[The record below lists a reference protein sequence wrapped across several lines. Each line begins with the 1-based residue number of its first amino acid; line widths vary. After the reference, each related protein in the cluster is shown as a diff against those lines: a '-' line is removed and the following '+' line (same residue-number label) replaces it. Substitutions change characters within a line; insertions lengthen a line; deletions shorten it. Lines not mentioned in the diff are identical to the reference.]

1 MKKISAILALLCV
14 ACSTPEPEI
23 IYRDVEVD
31 PVYEDVVKVIGVS
44 QTEFD
49 GKGGKAEFIL
59 KSNLTYTLSSD
70 KDWVVVPSTRAE
82 SLPQNEAIVFEVK
95 PYEIDYV
102 GVSRTA
108 TITITS
114 TDGSVS
120 DKVEISQ
127 TPKDTYH
134 LKLLSVEPQTL
145 TSAGGEIVVTISAT
159 LAYKVELEENDWLTL
174 VSDNGEGV
182 ITLSAPKYLATYDR
196 ACVLVVSA
204 EGMEPLRITIT
215 QTSYLTEHDNVI
227 VVPMPDK
234 GVQE

>member
-23 IYRDVEVD
+23 IYKDVEVD
-31 PVYEDVVKVIGVS
+31 PVYDDVVKVIGVS
-44 QTEFD
+44 KTEFD
-49 GKGGKAEFIL
+49 GEGGKAEFVV

-82 SLPQNEAIVFEVK
+82 ALPQNEAIVFEVK
-95 PYEIDYV
+95 PYEIDYE

-127 TPKDTYH
+127 IPKETYH
-134 LKLLSVEPQTL
+134 LKLLSTEPQAI
-145 TSAGGEIVVTISAT
+145 TSAGGELVVTISAN
-159 LAYKVELEENDWLTL
+159 LAYKAELEENDWLTL

-182 ITLSAPKYLATYDR
+182 ITLSAPKYLATFDR
-196 ACVLVVSA
+196 ICTLIVSV
-204 EGMEPLRITIT
+204 EGMEPLRVTIT

-227 VVPMPDK
+227 VVPMPDS
-234 GVQE
+234 GIR

>member
-82 SLPQNEAIVFEVK
+82 ALSQNEAIVFEVK

-134 LKLLSVEPQTL
+134 LKLLSVEPQVI
-145 TSAGGEIVVTISAT
+145 TSAGGELVITVSAT
-159 LAYKVELEENDWLTL
+159 IAYEVALEENDWLTL